1 MIIYYI
7 INLSILIHVTVVAA
21 QDGANFNYFS
31 VSKFRL
37 VVPQLEKEE
46 RQTFYRCICFWN
58 PFWGVA
64 GGFCII

>member
-46 RQTFYRCICFWN
+46 RLLIDASVFGILSGGWQ
-58 PFWGVA
+58 
-64 GGFCII
+64 GGFV